1 MPPNKVAFGSGAVA
15 EASRNGTLTARQ
27 RLWNFVRGVPK
38 QRFFPQ
44 CRSCSD
50 VQSTAVRLGA
60 KRLVMHN
67 GGIRVGVVVAAAVAV
82 RHYAM
87 QRHPEEYAAFERR
100 VNDALHSL

>member
-1 MPPNKVAFGSGAVA
+1 MA
-15 EASRNGTLTARQ
+15 EASRSGTLTTRQ
-27 RLWNFVRGVPK
+27 RLWNFIRGVPK

-50 VQSTAVRLGA
+50 LQSHAVRVGA

-67 GGIRVGVVVAAAVAV
+67 GGVRLGAAVAAAVAA

-87 QRHPEEYAAFERR
+87 NHHPQEYAAFERK
-100 VNDALHSL
+100 VNELLYAL